1 MTKQK
6 IVCDG
11 NGFLNNPFAALS
23 KSSPIS
29 SDDEKNSVVSTPE
42 KMPPSLPQYQSA
54 RLERAHRSGKTVTVI
69 AFRGNPSDAEKRA
82 WLKQTQKMLGVGGAL
97 DGENVILQ
105 GDQRDR
111 LRDWH

>member
-11 NGFLNNPFAALS
+11 NGFQNNPFAALS
-23 KSSPIS
+23 PCAAMV
-29 SDDEKNSVVSTPE
+29 SDEGEKSVVSTPSE
-42 KMPPSLPQYQSA
+42 LLALPKYQSA
-54 RLERAHRSGKTVTVI
+54 RLERAHRSGKTVTVV
-69 AFRGNPSDAEKRA
+69 AFRGNPSDSEKRA
-82 WLKQTQKMLGVGGAL
+82 WLKQAQKGLGVGGAI

-111 LRDWH
+111 LRDLF